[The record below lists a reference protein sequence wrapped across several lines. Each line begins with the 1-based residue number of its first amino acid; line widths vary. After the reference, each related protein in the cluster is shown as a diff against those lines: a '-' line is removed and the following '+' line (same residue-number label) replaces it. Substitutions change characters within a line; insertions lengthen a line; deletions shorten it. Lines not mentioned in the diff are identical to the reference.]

1 MGHAEASC
9 PMNPPEIKRIL
20 VPVNDPVGA
29 TGSPE
34 EILNASRKVR
44 DEMKQ
49 KINDLI
55 NKIRKGDL

>member
-1 MGHAEASC
+1 MWHAEASF
-9 PMNPPEIKRIL
+9 PMNPPDIKIIL
-20 VPVNDPVGA
+20 FPVNDPVGA